1 MEEGKEASM
10 MSWLVDLAYYARWEW
25 EISQARKKAELEEWE
40 DFLESHSVLRKPF
53 ARNQTNQCQPDQN
66 SSSPE

>member
-10 MSWLVDLAYYARWEW
+10 ISWLVDLAYYARWEW

-40 DFLESHSVLRKPF
+40 DFLESHSVLRKPL
-53 ARNQTNQCQPDQN
+53 ACDKADQSQPDQN
-66 SSSPE
+66 SPRPE